1 MKVFRKKKREIIID
15 GHAFS
20 QIVNETATH
29 VKVRCYSL
37 KSTYIEVIFNWGI
50 ATWAINFYQ
59 PSVVST
65 MIQYAIKLGWKYQ
78 LKNQIIVVPA
88 NESEQWAKDAGIII
102 DCNQLIQ
109 YPNFVRLISNNVNN
123 NQEES
128 PCHRLRPFI

>member
-20 QIVNETATH
+20 WIVNETATH

-59 PSVVST
+59 PLEGYHRS
-65 MIQYAIKLGWKYQ
+65 A
-78 LKNQIIVVPA
+78 
-88 NESEQWAKDAGIII
+88 ESKHPKVIE
-102 DCNQLIQ
+102 
-109 YPNFVRLISNNVNN
+109 
-123 NQEES
+123 
-128 PCHRLRPFI
+128 

>member
-20 QIVNETATH
+20 WIVNETATH

-78 LKNQIIVVPA
+78 LLWCLLMKANNGRKTLVLSLIV
-88 NESEQWAKDAGIII
+88 
-102 DCNQLIQ
+102 
-109 YPNFVRLISNNVNN
+109 IS
-123 NQEES
+123 
-128 PCHRLRPFI
+128 

>member
-20 QIVNETATH
+20 WIVNETATH

-59 PSVVST
+59 PSVV
-65 MIQYAIKLGWKYQ
+65 

-102 DCNQLIQ
+102 DCN
-109 YPNFVRLISNNVNN
+109 
-123 NQEES
+123 
-128 PCHRLRPFI
+128 

>member
-20 QIVNETATH
+20 WIVNETATH

-78 LKNQIIVVPA
+78 FKNQIIVVPA

-102 DCNQLIQ
+102 DCN
-109 YPNFVRLISNNVNN
+109 
-123 NQEES
+123 
-128 PCHRLRPFI
+128 

>member
-1 MKVFRKKKREIIID
+1 MKVFRKKKRKIIID

-20 QIVNETATH
+20 WIVNETATH

-65 MIQYAIKLGWKYQ
+65 MIQYAIKLT
-78 LKNQIIVVPA
+78 
-88 NESEQWAKDAGIII
+88 
-102 DCNQLIQ
+102 
-109 YPNFVRLISNNVNN
+109 
-123 NQEES
+123 
-128 PCHRLRPFI
+128 

>member
-20 QIVNETATH
+20 WIVNETATH

-59 PSVVST
+59 PSVASVDKGIHNKT
-65 MIQYAIKLGWKYQ
+65 TKYG
-78 LKNQIIVVPA
+78 LPT
-88 NESEQWAKDAGIII
+88 
-102 DCNQLIQ
+102 
-109 YPNFVRLISNNVNN
+109 Y
-123 NQEES
+123 
-128 PCHRLRPFI
+128 

>member
-20 QIVNETATH
+20 WIVNETATH

-59 PSVVST
+59 PSVATVYKGNIIKNLIMDCHLTQST
-65 MIQYAIKLGWKYQ
+65 AQT
-78 LKNQIIVVPA
+78 
-88 NESEQWAKDAGIII
+88 
-102 DCNQLIQ
+102 
-109 YPNFVRLISNNVNN
+109 
-123 NQEES
+123 
-128 PCHRLRPFI
+128 RLRAVFLYHGGERRNFPRGLD